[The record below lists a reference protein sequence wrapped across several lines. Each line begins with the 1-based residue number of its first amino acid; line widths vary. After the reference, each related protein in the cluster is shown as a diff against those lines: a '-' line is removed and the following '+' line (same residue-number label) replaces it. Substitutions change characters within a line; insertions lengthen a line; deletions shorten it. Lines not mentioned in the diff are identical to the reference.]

1 MCGGEQQQ
9 GGGEEAAAEAGQDH
23 RGGAQQVGHQHAG
36 EPADTLHCYIISQGL
51 HTNNSSLRAAGRYQY
66 QD

>member
-9 GGGEEAAAEAGQDH
+9 GGGEEAAGEAGQDH

-36 EPADTLHCYIISQGL
+36 EPADTLQCYIISHGQ
-51 HTNNSSLRAAGRYQY
+51 HIIATNLPSRKQLK
-66 QD
+66 